1 MTASSCHTFY
11 HSLGFLAPPTGETS
25 PKNVSLD
32 GAYFFKNILIDFN
45 KSYDFLLLLRLC
57 RL

>member
-1 MTASSCHTFY
+1 
-11 HSLGFLAPPTGETS
+11 
-25 PKNVSLD
+25 LD

-57 RL
+57 RLWYQSLNSYKAI